1 MAEHPEP
8 FPVIPGCTVESFAGR
23 GGMGVVYRATR
34 DDDGQAVAV
43 KVLHAAGEE
52 QRARLQREFRLLVRL
67 EHPALVRMF
76 DFGYLEDGRPFF
88 VMEWVDGAPLASGDL
103 RRDGA
108 LDPERFAALV
118 YDISAALAF
127 IHARH
132 VLHGDLKPANIF
144 HDGAAPRLM
153 DFGLGVASSP
163 DGPLADGRGTPDDT
177 NGNDGPDGNNNPDGN
192 NGRRR
197 GLSGTIEYLAPERI
211 RGEEPTPA
219 SDLYALGCVLFELLS
234 GAPPFE
240 GERAVDVLRAHLH
253 EDIPTLNSDIPP
265 TFAEWITLL
274 LAKQPQRRFRGA
286 LELHAA
292 AAAFLGRPPAV
303 DAGEDAGMLRLLDI
317 PMPQEA
323 ARVREAR
330 AQAAAS
336 TRMLLVEGPEGSG
349 KTRFLREAAADM
361 QIDGARVLRVSFHAG
376 DGFLPMLRQL
386 ARLVSRDE
394 HTTPLLA
401 QLCTWFPGAIAGI
414 TPAPADGLQGDALR
428 LRSRHAA
435 VELLC
440 LHSGVDALVA
450 DGLHLADSFTRE
462 FFSYLL
468 NWAEANQHGGLFVL
482 ASIDPTAND
491 GANTMIG
498 AGSSNDRS
506 SGQRSS
512 GPAFDGVPRTERL
525 RLPALNRQQVGEA
538 LRELLGGVSASFA
551 DVIARQSKGLPGRIE
566 ELLQFCHA
574 EGILEST
581 RHGWLVHERE
591 NLGNVFPSTL
601 PEFYARAIA
610 RCDDAARLVLAA
622 VCATPVPAGLDALAS
637 VTGLP
642 DPDLRAA
649 ASDLLRAELLEGD
662 PWALR
667 PAHDAVREAMRQAA
681 EADGSDTASQRLH
694 DAWYAWHAAAPPPVD
709 GEAVLAMH
717 ALRCTDPDRA
727 LGHLLAAAE
736 DRQRRFDYS
745 GAEEML
751 RAALPRIPASDHD
764 GRFAVLEGIGRM
776 CNILGRRESE
786 EVALEE
792 MLLLAAQSNST
803 PRLAAVYRGQT
814 EHYISVAE
822 YDRARRSAEKA
833 LGYYGET
840 GDVLGQGW
848 CHQKIGFAEYRTRPG
863 EQVLAFYEKARALYG
878 GADAAREEA
887 GILID
892 IGLVH
897 YSVLENPER
906 AIECFAE
913 ARALYEAAGDRRGL
927 TRAYGNMGAQYYA
940 LGRYEEALEF
950 HGRANALAV
959 ATGDRRLVATSCGA
973 LGQCEIALCR
983 YSPALLHLQEELRIA
998 REIGDQYLQEMCQE
1012 NLGELYMTL
1021 GAFDQAIAAYG
1032 SAQSFAEASGNT
1044 AGLAAGH
1051 IDIAGCL
1058 IEKRDYDGAQK
1069 LLKKA
1074 GTLLEEAQDVNIGAM
1089 LAYRT
1094 GMLYLRR
1101 GEGEDHARAFE
1112 EFSRL
1117 GDLADRHG
1125 FDSFRILARSYAGLA
1140 QLQLGRAAVALE
1152 LSSDALRLIE
1162 ETGAVYGGTHDLL
1175 YNHALILRA
1184 NRDAAGANEHIT
1196 RAHDALMRSA
1206 ESIADAGLARSYL
1219 DFVPV
1224 NAEIVREFA
1233 RTHRGDSPQA
1243 LTAVREQNLRTL
1255 YAVASKINSVLDLDQ
1270 LLDTIMDSALE
1281 SMNGERGLIFLIE
1294 NEQLALKVSRNVE
1307 KETIRDATEISLS
1320 ILRDVLHAGKPII
1333 VSDTSANEE
1342 FRRRESVVNF
1352 NIHSLICVPMKSR
1365 DTVIGT
1371 VYVDSRSDAL
1381 AAMSFSDIDAEFLE
1395 AFANL
1400 ATMAIENAR
1409 LHEALKKENLYLRR
1423 EVRQRFAFE
1432 NIVGDTAPMKT
1443 LYAETQAAI
1452 QSEGS
1457 VLIYG
1462 ESGTGKELIAK
1473 AIHYNG
1479 ARSGNRFVA
1488 VDCGALPDTLLESE
1502 LFGYKRGAF
1511 TGAVADKPGLFEE
1524 AHNGTLFLDEISN
1537 TSLAFQAKLLRVL
1550 QEGEFRRVGETKTR
1564 FANVRVICATNKV
1577 LQEEIEAGRFRQDLF
1592 YRLNVIPI
1600 TAPPLRDRKGDLP
1613 LLVDHFITR
1622 YNARHSSPVRGASA
1636 DLIAYLQQLPWNGNV
1651 RELENLV
1658 NRMIAQSQEEM
1669 LTTRMLPPD
1678 YVQQQKSPA
1687 DPERGEFELSLKAP
1701 RRLQTM
1707 QDMEKEHI
1715 AFVLKHTDG
1724 NKTEAAKILGLK
1736 RTTLVEKMKKLG
1748 MM

>member
-1 MAEHPEP
+1 
-8 FPVIPGCTVESFAGR
+8 
-23 GGMGVVYRATR
+23 
-34 DDDGQAVAV
+34 
-43 KVLHAAGEE
+43 
-52 QRARLQREFRLLVRL
+52 
-67 EHPALVRMF
+67 
-76 DFGYLEDGRPFF
+76 
-88 VMEWVDGAPLASGDL
+88 
-103 RRDGA
+103 
-108 LDPERFAALV
+108 
-118 YDISAALAF
+118 
-127 IHARH
+127 
-132 VLHGDLKPANIF
+132 
-144 HDGAAPRLM
+144 
-153 DFGLGVASSP
+153 
-163 DGPLADGRGTPDDT
+163 
-177 NGNDGPDGNNNPDGN
+177 
-192 NGRRR
+192 
-197 GLSGTIEYLAPERI
+197 
-211 RGEEPTPA
+211 
-219 SDLYALGCVLFELLS
+219 
-234 GAPPFE
+234 
-240 GERAVDVLRAHLH
+240 
-253 EDIPTLNSDIPP
+253 
-265 TFAEWITLL
+265 
-274 LAKQPQRRFRGA
+274 RRFRSA

-292 AAAFLGRPPAV
+292 AAAFLGRPPALE
-303 DAGEDAGMLRLLDI
+303 AGEDSSILRLLDV
-317 PMPQEA
+317 PLPQEA

-330 AQAAAS
+330 GHSAAG
-336 TRMLLVEGPEGSG
+336 TRLLLVEGPEGSG
-349 KTRFLREAAADM
+349 KTRFLREAAAEM
-361 QIDGARVLRVSFHAG
+361 QVDGARTLRVSFRAG
-376 DGFLPMLRQL
+376 DGFLPLLQLL
-386 ARLVSRDE
+386 ARLVPRDE
-394 HTTPLLA
+394 DTTPLLA
-401 QLCTWFPGAIAGI
+401 QLGTWFPGAIPDI
-414 TPAPADGLQGDALR
+414 PPAPTDGLQGDALR
-428 LRSRHAA
+428 LRSQHAA

-440 LHSGVDALVA
+440 LRSGVDVLVA
-450 DGLHLADSFTRE
+450 DGLHLADGFTRG

-468 NWAEANQHGGLFVL
+468 NWAEANDHTGLFVL
-482 ASIDPTAND
+482 ASIDPATGRDPAMD
-491 GANTMIG
+491 GDGDT
-498 AGSSNDRS
+498 
-506 SGQRSS
+506 SGD
-512 GPAFDGVPRTERL
+512 AFEDAPRIERL

-574 EGILEST
+574 EGILEAT

-591 NLGNVFPSTL
+591 NLGSVFPASL
-601 PEFYARAIA
+601 PEFYARAAA
-610 RCDDAARLVLAA
+610 RCDAAARQVLVA
-622 VCATPVPAGLDALAS
+622 VCATPTSAGLDALAA

-649 ASDLLRAELLEGD
+649 TSDLLRAELLEGD
-662 PWALR
+662 AWALR
-667 PAHDAVREAMRQAA
+667 PAHDAVREAMRQSAVA
-681 EADGSDTASQRLH
+681 PDTEGQDAHGPEAGGPEAGGPEAGGPEAGGPEAGSRRLH
-694 DAWYAWHAAAPPPVD
+694 DAWYAWHAATPPPVD
-709 GEAVLAMH
+709 GEAVLATH
-717 ALRCTDPDRA
+717 ALHSSDPDRA
-727 LGHLLAAAE
+727 LAHLLAAAA
-736 DRQRRFDYS
+736 DRERRFDYA

-751 RAALPRIPASDHD
+751 RTALPRLPESDHD
-764 GRFAVLEGIGRM
+764 RRFAVLEGIGRLS
-776 CNILGRRESE
+776 NILGRRESE

-814 EHYISVAE
+814 EHYVSVAE

-840 GDVLGQGW
+840 GDALGQGW

-863 EQVLAFYEKARALYG
+863 AQVLAHYEKARVLYG
-878 GADAAREEA
+878 GAEAAREEA

-913 ARALYEAAGDRRGL
+913 ARVLYEAAGDRRGL

-950 HGRANALAV
+950 HGRANALAT

-1021 GAFDQAIAAYG
+1021 GAYDQAIAAYG
-1032 SAQSFAEASGNT
+1032 SAQSFAEASGNA

-1058 IEKRDYDGAQK
+1058 IEKREYDGAQK

-1074 GTLLEEAQDVNIGAM
+1074 AALLAEAQDVNINAM
-1089 LAYRT
+1089 LAYRA
-1094 GMLYLRR
+1094 GMLQLRR
-1101 GEGEDHARAFE
+1101 GEGDDHTRAFE

-1140 QLQLGRAAVALE
+1140 QLRLGRTSVALE
-1152 LSSDALRLIE
+1152 LSSDALGLTE
-1162 ETGAVYGGTHDLL
+1162 ESGAVYGGTHDVL

-1184 NRDAAGANEHIT
+1184 NRDAAGANDFMT
-1196 RAHDALMRSA
+1196 RAYDALMHSA

-1219 DFVPV
+1219 DIVPV

-1281 SMNGERGLIFLIE
+1281 AMNGERGLIFLIE
-1294 NEQLALKVSRNVE
+1294 NDQLALKVSRNVE

-1320 ILRDVLHAGKPII
+1320 ILRDVLHAEKPII
-1333 VSDTSANEE
+1333 VSDTSANED

-1371 VYVDSRSDAL
+1371 VYVDSRSDAV

-1409 LHEALKKENLYLRR
+1409 LHEELKKENLYLRR

-1432 NIVGDTAPMKT
+1432 NIVGDTAPMKS

-1452 QSEGS
+1452 QSEGA

-1524 AHNGTLFLDEISN
+1524 AHNGTLFLDEIAN

-1577 LQEEIEAGRFRQDLF
+1577 LHEEIEAGRFRQDLF

-1600 TAPPLRDRKGDLP
+1600 TAPPLRERKGDLP
-1613 LLVDHFITR
+1613 LLVDHFIAR
-1622 YNARHSSPVRGASA
+1622 YNERHTSRVRGTSA
-1636 DLIAYLQQLPWNGNV
+1636 DLIAYLQTLPWNGNV

-1658 NRMIAQSQEEM
+1658 NRMIAQAQEDM
-1669 LTTRMLPPD
+1669 LTTRMLPSD
-1678 YVQQQKSPA
+1678 YVSQQKTVA